1 VAYIADDRET
11 IYLWDGHA
19 VAYLYEDKVYGC
31 NGKHLGWFVDGIIY
45 DLYELRAGFIKSK
58 CPVAIYAEPAKYT
71 KYAKYVKHTWY
82 ISYAK
87 PGLE

>member
-31 NGKHLGWFVDGIIY
+31 NGKHLG
-45 DLYELRAGFIKSK
+45 
-58 CPVAIYAEPAKYT
+58 
-71 KYAKYVKHTWY
+71 
-82 ISYAK
+82 
-87 PGLE
+87 